1 LNRAFNG
8 ALKWRFTDNFQ
19 TGLGNIWRS
28 EQRVIHP
35 FVPAK
40 TRKISLLLGRLTVRT
55 VAESVGALIRPLVA
69 SWAAQ
74 LTAVLSSRR
83 AASAI
88 VEGR

>member
-1 LNRAFNG
+1 LNGAFNG
-8 ALKWRFTDNFQ
+8 SLKWRFTDNFQ

-55 VAESVGALIRPLVA
+55 VAESDGASIRPLVA
-69 SWAAQ
+69 SRPLQQTAFIPVTLNLFQ
-74 LTAVLSSRR
+74 GLT
-83 AASAI
+83 
-88 VEGR
+88 